1 MTKYVHIVYVH
12 PVELGEPNLYKGC
25 NRRIGMKWFAET
37 TDYRDAI
44 KNGVYL
50 LDDSKSKMY
59 AFRSPVTNSIKVFR
73 NPIRMDMRGRK
84 FMVNPVQF
92 PTQVAEPE
100 PEGRVI
106 EVQGSRG
113 DVYKLTEINGNWSCT
128 CSGFKFRG
136 ECKHV
141 KELRS

>member
-1 MTKYVHIVYVH
+1 
-12 PVELGEPNLYKGC
+12 
-25 NRRIGMKWFAET
+25 MKWFAET
-37 TDYRDAI
+37 TDCRDAI

-92 PTQVAEPE
+92 KTQVAEPE
-100 PEGRVI
+100 PEGRTWTVKGSKGDSYQVN
-106 EVQGSRG
+106 EVR
-113 DVYKLTEINGNWSCT
+113 GNWSCT
-128 CSGFKFRG
+128 CSGFRFRG

>member
-1 MTKYVHIVYVH
+1 
-12 PVELGEPNLYKGC
+12 
-25 NRRIGMKWFAET
+25 MKWFAET
-37 TDYRDAI
+37 TDWKDAI

-59 AFRSPVTNSIKVFR
+59 AFRSPVTDSIKVFR

-100 PEGRVI
+100 PEGRVN

-113 DVYKLTEINGNWSCT
+113 DVYKLTELNGNWSCT

-136 ECKHV
+136 DCKHV
-141 KELRS
+141 KSVA

>member
-1 MTKYVHIVYVH
+1 
-12 PVELGEPNLYKGC
+12 
-25 NRRIGMKWFAET
+25 MKWFAET

-59 AFRSPVTNSIKVFR
+59 AFRSPVTDSIKVFR

-92 PTQVAEPE
+92 PTQVSAPE
-100 PEGRVI
+100 PEGRTWTVK
-106 EVQGSRG
+106 GSKG
-113 DVYKLTEINGNWSCT
+113 DEYKVTELNGSYSCT
-128 CSGFKFRG
+128 CSGFRFRSD
-136 ECKHV
+136 CRHIKQV
-141 KELRS
+141 